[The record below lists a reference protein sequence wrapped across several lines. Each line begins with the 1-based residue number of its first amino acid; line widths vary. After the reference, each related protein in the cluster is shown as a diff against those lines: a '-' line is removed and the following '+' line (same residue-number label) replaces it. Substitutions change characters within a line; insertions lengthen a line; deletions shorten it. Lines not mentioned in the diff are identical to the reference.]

1 MLSDSSQE
9 TNSQFDF
16 KTRLTDKLNK
26 IEEHPESMPEADS
39 KLNKLE
45 NMHIK
50 MNEKIKIEKV
60 SKDK

>member
-26 IEEHPESMPEADS
+26 IEEHPESMP
-39 KLNKLE
+39 
-45 NMHIK
+45 
-50 MNEKIKIEKV
+50 
-60 SKDK
+60 